1 PRSYGLRSS
10 VFVHEPSFTIDQM
23 SRIHFQWKIFWWLR
37 SKLKEI
43 NADAVLTFGGKY
55 NGFVL
60 LATWGLGKKVFISD
74 RSRPTI
80 SYGKMLDI
88 LNPIIY
94 RRATGIIAHTRNAL
108 EVHQQKVGHR
118 NIEVIPNP
126 ISLPKHIFQAKDR
139 HRQIINV
146 GRFIHSKHQDW
157 LLHYFEELN

>member
-23 SRIHFQWKIFWWLR
+23 SRIHFQWKICWWLR

-43 NADAVLTFGGKY
+43 KADAVLTFGGKY
-55 NGFVL
+55 NAFVL
-60 LATWGLGKKVFISD
+60 LAAWGLGKKVFISD

-94 RRATGIIAHTRNAL
+94 RRATGIIAQTRKAE
-108 EVHQQKVGHR
+108 EVLKQKVGHR
-118 NIEVIPNP
+118 NIKVIPNP
-126 ISLPKHIFQAKDR
+126 ISVPR
-139 HRQIINV
+139 NIIP
-146 GRFIHSKHQDW
+146 S
-157 LLHYFEELN
+157 